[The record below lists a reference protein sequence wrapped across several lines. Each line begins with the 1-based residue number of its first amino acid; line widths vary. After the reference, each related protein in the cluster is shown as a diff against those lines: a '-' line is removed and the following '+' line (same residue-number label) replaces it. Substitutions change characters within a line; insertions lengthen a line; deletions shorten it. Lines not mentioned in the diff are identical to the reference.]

1 MAEASGV
8 SSSSENRIVSVAPAL
23 YELIV
28 FLKPIDPKRLITK
41 LNPIMVSEYLDSVA
55 PDVNIQIEALT
66 PP

>member
-1 MAEASGV
+1 M
-8 SSSSENRIVSVAPAL
+8 APAL